1 MEYHA
6 KMAGQVR
13 VQEASSRPYGWL
25 ASCLRWPSLFLF
37 AVLDIILVVIVVA
50 LSVVSSRNTGFVTVP
65 SGLNSTRS
73 GRDADIFDVP
83 WDLGVLWTAL
93 PSFVFALFG
102 AYWAWIAHSLAERQP
117 YVELRKDSGA
127 DAKRA
132 VLLDYRVVGSVW
144 RWWGALRMS
153 HYTVGTTTLL
163 SLALTY
169 LIAPLAARLFAAQ
182 PVAAPHPIPIFYNET
197 YNLQNINAT
206 SDWRPVLNVV
216 SATLLYGG
224 RNIPWTTNERAFR
237 PFEADPAIVSTSKME
252 AKTTAYSAYLN
263 CELIK
268 DYTLTDGDKAGEV
281 QISGTDRG
289 CDFTQNF
296 GVGGSQEI
304 YLTSTVEFGCSAQA
318 FFSRF
323 IFTAAKQ
330 SETSSTN
337 ITDISVIS
345 CATGY
350 RQVEGMVTVSPTPG
364 SAAPSVDTFVE
375 TGDRDTARPTLWRVF
390 ESAILGLV
398 TINPQAKWSTTD
410 MANVILYS
418 AQRAQPD
425 NFLDPNLLLATIPRV
440 FTAVYANTVAIH
452 GFEPMSENETS
463 TGKAFVPT
471 TRLFVVPW
479 VAYVILAFLATTL
492 GTVAF
497 VFFRLLKSPSI
508 LTEEPNGLLSMAAI
522 LDRSELLHIASH
534 MRQDVGFDGGIWE
547 RGKKRS
553 DVVDR
558 KWRAEMSPDT
568 GSWVIMAVRD
578 GVAEVPLNRPPD
590 DYWQAGA

>member
-1 MEYHA
+1 MT
-6 KMAGQVR
+6 GQVQ
-13 VQEASSRPYGWL
+13 VQEAAHRPYGWL

-37 AVLDIILVVIVVA
+37 AFLDIVLVAVVVA
-50 LSVVSSRNTGFVTVP
+50 LYVVSDRNTGFVTVP
-65 SGLNSTRS
+65 SGINSTRS
-73 GRDADIFDVP
+73 GRDSDIFDIP

-93 PSFVFALFG
+93 PSFTFALFG

-117 YVELRKDSGA
+117 YVELRKDAGS
-127 DAKRA
+127 DARRA

-163 SLALTY
+163 SIALTY

-182 PVAAPHPIPIFYNET
+182 PVAAPHEVPIFYNET
-197 YNLQNINAT
+197 YNLQSINAT

-237 PFEADPAIVSTSKME
+237 PFGADASIISTSKME
-252 AKTTAYSAYLN
+252 GKTTAYSAYLN

-268 DYTLTDGDKAGEV
+268 DYTLTTGDKAGEV
-281 QISGTDRG
+281 EISGTDRG
-289 CDFTQNF
+289 CDFTQSF
-296 GVGGSQEI
+296 GVGGTQEI

-323 IFTAAKQ
+323 LFTAAKQ
-330 SETSSTN
+330 SPTSSTN

-364 SAAPSVDTFVE
+364 SDTPSVESFVE
-375 TGDRDTARPTLWRVF
+375 TGERDTTRPTLWRVF

-418 AQRAQPD
+418 AQRAQPS
-425 NFLDPNLLLATIPRV
+425 NFLDPDLLLETIPRV
-440 FTAVYANTVAIH
+440 FTSVYANTVAIH
-452 GFEPMSENETS
+452 GFDPLSENETS
-463 TGKAFVPT
+463 TGTAFIPI

-492 GTVAF
+492 GTVVF
-497 VFFRLLKSPSI
+497 VFFRLQRTPSI
-508 LTEEPNGLLSMAAI
+508 LTEEPQGLLSMAAI
-522 LDRSELLHIASH
+522 LDRSELLYIASH
-534 MRQDVGFDGGIWE
+534 MRQEIGFDGGIWE
-547 RGKKRS
+547 RGKTRS
-553 DVVDR
+553 DVMDR
-558 KWRAEMSPDT
+558 KWRAEMNPET
-568 GSWVIMAVRD
+568 GSWVIMAVRE
-578 GVAEVPLNRPPD
+578 GMAQVPLNHPPPD
-590 DYWQAGA
+590 QYWQAGQ